1 MKAISEIIEI
11 GMENRQNFLGDKIL
25 DKMQLNMPY
34 YHDTT
39 DMTIG
44 NSFAWS
50 TSVEFLS
57 YMIFTGDTTYGK
69 VKSVIV
75 SLLVDSTIKFIK
87 IYDPVDET
95 LIDIDILCENTITE
109 LLHSQDSTPT
119 IGNTYYRILTTI
131 GHDIETNT
139 TTISDESVEEFN
151 VVTVED
157 GDYVVA
163 ISINKPMNERNKSFM
178 KVFANGLIMY
188 KRKNTDYG
196 DSAYNTLK
204 LCGETSGYSRIT
216 DKWMRLTSL
225 MLNNK
230 SEVDSESIED
240 TMLDMMNY
248 SAIILSWVS
257 DGRPRLTSADELIDS
272 MGK

>member
-1 MKAISEIIEI
+1 MKGISEIIEI
-11 GMENRQNFLGDKIL
+11 GMGNRQNFLGDKVL

-39 DMTIG
+39 DIVIG

-50 TSVEFLS
+50 NTVEFLS
-57 YMIFTGDTTYGK
+57 YMIFTGDTTYGD

-75 SLLVDSTIKFIK
+75 SVLVDSDIKFIK
-87 IYDPVDET
+87 IYDPKEET
-95 LIDIDILCENTITE
+95 LRDIDILCEDTITE
-109 LLHSQDSTPT
+109 LLHSQDSTPS

-131 GHDIETNT
+131 GHDVDIKCDTRET
-139 TTISDESVEEFN
+139 DLDDEFN
-151 VVTVED
+151 VITVED

-163 ISINKPMNERNKSFM
+163 ISINKPMTKRNKSFM

-196 DSAYNTLK
+196 DSAYNSLK

-225 MLNNK
+225 MLNSK
-230 SEVDSESIED
+230 SEVGDESIED

-248 SAIILSWVS
+248 SAIILSWIS

>member
-39 DMTIG
+39 DIVIG

-119 IGNTYYRILTTI
+119 IGNTYYRILTPI
-131 GHDIETNT
+131 GHDIETNN

-248 SAIILSWVS
+248 SAIILSWAS

>member
-1 MKAISEIIEI
+1 MKGISEIIEI
-11 GMENRQNFLGDKIL
+11 GMENRQNFLGDKVL

-39 DMTIG
+39 DIVIG

-50 TSVEFLS
+50 NTVEFLS

-75 SLLVDSTIKFIK
+75 SLLVDNTIKFIK
-87 IYDPVDET
+87 IYDPTDET
-95 LIDIDILCENTITE
+95 LVDIDILCENTITE
-109 LLHSQDSTPT
+109 LLHSQDSTPS
-119 IGNTYYRILTTI
+119 IGNTYYRILTTV
-131 GHDIETNT
+131 GYDIDVNCEDKEDKP
-139 TTISDESVEEFN
+139 SDDFN

-163 ISINKPMNERNKSFM
+163 ISINKPMTERNKSFM

-204 LCGETSGYSRIT
+204 LCGETSGYTRIT
-216 DKWMRLTSL
+216 DKWMRLTTL

-230 SEVDSESIED
+230 SEVDNESIED
-240 TMLDMMNY
+240 TMMDLMNY
-248 SAIILSWVS
+248 SGIILSWVL
-257 DGRPRLTSADELIDS
+257 DKKPRISSADELIDG
-272 MGK
+272 MNK